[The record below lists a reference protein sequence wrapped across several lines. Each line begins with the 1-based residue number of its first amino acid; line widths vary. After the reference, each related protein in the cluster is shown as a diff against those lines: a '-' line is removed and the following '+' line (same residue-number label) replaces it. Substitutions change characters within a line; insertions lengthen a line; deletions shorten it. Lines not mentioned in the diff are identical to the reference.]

1 MTRSA
6 EAGAPRR
13 FNGAGIPA
21 KTNRLLVAGKA
32 TYVAD
37 IDIPGTL
44 HMAVVRSPYAHA
56 RIRRVDP
63 RAADALP
70 GVVTTIS
77 GAEIRANT
85 GAIPTH
91 SPALGEKP
99 CPIYALAIDKVRYA
113 GEAGGGC
120 GRRRPVHGT
129 RGGAARGGR
138 LRRAS
143 PGRRPGAGAPAGQ
156 PPRRRGVGR
165 QRPQLTSPDPWRR
178 RDAPQEC
185 ARRRARDRA
194 YAAPHRRLDR
204 AARIPRFLY
213 ERYRDKLAL
222 WA

>member
-13 FNGAGIPA
+13 FIGAEIPA

-56 RIRRVDP
+56 RIRRVDT
-63 RAADALP
+63 RAADALS

-113 GEAGGGC
+113 GE
-120 GRRRPVHGT
+120 PVAAVVAVDRYTAHE
-129 RGGAARGGR
+129 AARLVEVDYDELLPVVDR
-138 LRRAS
+138 SEERR
-143 PGRRPGAGAPAGQ
+143 
-156 PPRRRGVGR
+156 VGK
-165 QRPQLTSPDPWRR
+165 
-178 RDAPQEC
+178 EC
-185 ARRRARDRA
+185 RSRW
-194 YAAPHRRLDR
+194 AA
-204 AARIPRFLY
+204 
-213 ERYRDKLAL
+213 EE
-222 WA
+222 

>member
-13 FNGAGIPA
+13 FIGAGIPA

-56 RIRRVDP
+56 RIRRVDT

-113 GEAGGGC
+113 GEPVAAVVAVDRYTAHEAARLLQRPRSRRHGQ
-120 GRRRPVHGT
+120 RRDRRPAWLVSH
-129 RGGAARGGR
+129 ASAPARGSAR
-138 LRRAS
+138 S
-143 PGRRPGAGAPAGQ
+143 CPAGASCS
-156 PPRRRGVGR
+156 RR
-165 QRPQLTSPDPWRR
+165 
-178 RDAPQEC
+178 
-185 ARRRARDRA
+185 
-194 YAAPHRRLDR
+194 
-204 AARIPRFLY
+204 
-213 ERYRDKLAL
+213 
-222 WA
+222 